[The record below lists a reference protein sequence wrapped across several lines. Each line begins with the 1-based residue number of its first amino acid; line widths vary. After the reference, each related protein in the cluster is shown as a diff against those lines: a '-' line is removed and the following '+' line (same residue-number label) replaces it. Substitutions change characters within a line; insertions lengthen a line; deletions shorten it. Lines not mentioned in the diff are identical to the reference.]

1 MLSDRGRL
9 AGSAIELLQAFAPR
23 LGTAFAP
30 LVQIYFSPLIKLFGR
45 PNKVFLK
52 RAEKCLLTI
61 IDNCHIATIVIELKR
76 GLHDEAATCR
86 RLSSIG
92 IERALGAGGWE
103 REVWTEKSL
112 LALEEGLRKMAT
124 DKDPEVRQTGKRVWA
139 RFMDIFSERVDECV
153 NTPGHRLRK
162 SCSDC

>member
-9 AGSAIELLQAFAPR
+9 SGAAVELLQALAPR
-23 LGTAFAP
+23 LGASFAP
-30 LVQIYFSPLIKLFGR
+30 LVQIYFDPLIKLFGR

-52 RAEKCLLTI
+52 RAERCLVKI
-61 IDNCHIATIVIELKR
+61 IDNCHIATIIIELRK
-76 GLHDEAATCR
+76 GLNDEAATCR

-92 IERALGAGGWE
+92 IERALGDGGWT
-103 REVWTEKSL
+103 REIWSEKSL

-139 RFMDIFSERVDECV
+139 KFMDTFPERVDE
-153 NTPGHRLRK
+153 
-162 SCSDC
+162 